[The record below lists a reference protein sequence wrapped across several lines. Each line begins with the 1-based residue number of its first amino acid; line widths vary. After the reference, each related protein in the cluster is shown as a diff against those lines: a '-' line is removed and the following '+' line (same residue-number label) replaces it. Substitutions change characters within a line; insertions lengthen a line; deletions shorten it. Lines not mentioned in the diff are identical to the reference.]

1 MTDAEGPLKEIGEN
15 AMVGRFRKLAARRLG
30 ADVVVGPGDDA
41 AVVRASGDRLLLFT
55 CDMMV
60 EGIHFRRDWATP
72 RQIGWKAMACN
83 LSDIA
88 AMGGEPRFAVASVA
102 APGDLDSGVAEGIAE
117 GLIECASRYGASLVG
132 GDLVGSP
139 GPLVVDVA
147 LTGEVAQDRLLTR
160 KGARP
165 GDLVLVTGALGGS
178 AAGLAL
184 LQEGVPP
191 IEKEVK
197 KAIVRHL
204 EPRPRLA
211 EAQAIAATGLAT
223 AMMDLSDGLTTD
235 LGRLCK
241 ESGVGALIGML
252 DVPESRLCKVP
263 FLRNSPTRFALEGGE
278 DYELLITCRKGMVG
292 EIRRAVRKVS
302 RCRVTVIGEIT
313 KEKKVLYY
321 LTDRAGPGE
330 LPADEPV
337 AGGFDHFAVP
347 RRAAAEEEGETA
359 E

>member
-1 MTDAEGPLKEIGEN
+1 
-15 AMVGRFRKLAARRLG
+15 MVGRFRKLAARRLG

-41 AVVRASGDRLLLFT
+41 AVVRASGDRFLLFT

-60 EGIHFRRDWATP
+60 EGVHFRREWATP

-204 EPRPRLA
+204 EPVPRLA
-211 EAQAIAATGLAT
+211 
-223 AMMDLSDGLTTD
+223 DGLTTD

-263 FLRNSPTRFALEGGE
+263 FLRNCPTRFALEGGE

-302 RCRVTVIGEIT
+302 RCRVTVIG
-313 KEKKVLYY
+313 
-321 LTDRAGPGE
+321 DAG
-330 LPADEPV
+330 
-337 AGGFDHFAVP
+337 
-347 RRAAAEEEGETA
+347 
-359 E
+359 